1 LPECPRVAETARNVP
16 PKVAR
21 ARSSLGRK
29 IQLGASPEAVKAAR
43 DELAEA
49 NAEADVAS
57 WPPLSAE
64 ARARIACAILSA
76 GTDA

>member
-1 LPECPRVAETARNVP
+1 VLGGR
-16 PKVAR
+16 AR
-21 ARSSLGRK
+21 A
-29 IQLGASPEAVKAAR
+29 GAAPEAIEAAR

-76 GTDA
+76 GGSDAT

>member
-1 LPECPRVAETARNVP
+1 MAASRNVP
-16 PKVAR
+16 PEVAR

-29 IQLGASPEAVKAAR
+29 IQLDAAPEVIEAAR
-43 DELAEA
+43 AQLAEA

-64 ARARIACAILSA
+64 ARAKLACIILTA
-76 GTDA
+76 GGSDAT

>member
-1 LPECPRVAETARNVP
+1 MPGHPDLRGRVGGLIARGAPPEKIEA
-16 PKVAR
+16 AR
-21 ARSSLGRK
+21 A
-29 IQLGASPEAVKAAR
+29 
-43 DELAEA
+43 ELAMA

-76 GTDA
+76 GGSDAAT

>member
-1 LPECPRVAETARNVP
+1 VSQKTVRNVP

-29 IQLGASPEAVKAAR
+29 IQLDAPPEVIKVAR

-49 NAEADVAS
+49 NAEAEVRR

-64 ARARIACAILSA
+64 TRARIACIILSA
-76 GTDA
+76 GGSDAAT

>member
-1 LPECPRVAETARNVP
+1 VAHARNVP
-16 PKVAR
+16 PKVGTAKARVAVYTRDHRPAEQIEAAR
-21 ARSSLGRK
+21 A
-29 IQLGASPEAVKAAR
+29 
-43 DELAEA
+43 ELAEA

-76 GTDA
+76 GGTDAT

>member
-1 LPECPRVAETARNVP
+1 MARQPVPRNVHPKVGAAKARVAVYTRDHRP
-16 PKVAR
+16 PEQ
-21 ARSSLGRK
+21 
-29 IQLGASPEAVKAAR
+29 IKAAR

-76 GTDA
+76 GGSDAT